1 MAKFSAY
8 SKRKLK
14 ASAIIAGVIVPAIS
28 IYTEFSLNAIP
39 TATVSLPV
47 GYDGETAIDS
57 IVEKQTNFFKFRT
70 PISLWVSYDI
80 DNEEVKEDDQD
91 WIKSGLEGGVKV
103 FEGYIAGFGYERSV
117 SGLAFTVSVEHW
129 LSDLASSSA
138 LSGAAHSSTPGDMQR
153 SALLKRSG
161 TSGQNNA
168 VTGFKW
174 VSDVLPEEITDLWEK
189 GYKKIYTELCNSDA
203 LVGLD
208 TSGDDGLKKNSSG
221 LKALKR
227 MYSSNAEL
235 IITPFPNVRQNVVE
249 EIRNTTI
256 DSLSGQ
262 TLWDNLI
269 TASATFM
276 FAISPHVEDAEVFP
290 FCPSVKHKTPYKE
303 IYKSDITNISFS
315 GDCPRAIRAVCL
327 MYGTAVRTLPGQ
339 GVQDFITVGKYINE
353 ENPEMEGTVIY
364 RNCPSWI
371 SNSITQGVP
380 IKEIPTGSN
389 PETSQGEI
397 IYDALDIRNKYAK
410 TIYGFEILRGRQ
422 GTITG
427 PLRQD
432 IGVGSYVRIELPE
445 SLHSESKGLYMK
457 GIVLKVVSSLVA
469 QSSQSS
475 TTLTVGYLRM
485 EDEKEIEMDSHPLY
499 STMWSGSSNLKM
511 SPKS

>member
-1 MAKFSAY
+1 MEFSGY

-14 ASAIIAGVIVPAIS
+14 AYALIGGVTVSAIS

-47 GYDGETAIDS
+47 GYDGETSIDS
-57 IVEKQTNFFKFRT
+57 IIEKQTNFFKLRT
-70 PISLWVSYDI
+70 PIFLWVSYDI

-168 VTGFKW
+168 LTGFKW
-174 VSDVLPEEITDLWEK
+174 VGDVIDQGEVTDLWEN
-189 GYKKIYTELCNSDA
+189 GYKKIYTELCKSDA

-208 TSGDDGLKKNSSG
+208 TSDSSSRNNSSG

-227 MYSSNAEL
+227 MYSSNAKL
-235 IITPFPNVRQNVVE
+235 TITPFENVRANIVE

-256 DSLSGQ
+256 DSFSGQ
-262 TLWDNLI
+262 TLWDNLVN
-269 TASATFM
+269 ASATFM

-290 FCPSVKHKTPYKE
+290 FCPSVKHETPYKE

-327 MYGTAVRTLPGQ
+327 MYGTAVRVLPGQ
-339 GVQDFITVGKYINE
+339 GVEDFITIGKYINT
-353 ENPEMEGTVIY
+353 ENLGEGTVIY

-371 SNSITQGVP
+371 SNSITQGIP
-380 IKEIPTGSN
+380 ITKIPSGTNPDGS
-389 PETSQGEI
+389 EKTKI
-397 IYDALDIRNKYAK
+397 IYDASDIRNKYAK

-445 SLHSESKGLYMK
+445 SLHSASKGLYMK